1 MNNTCKLNN
10 CHVHFGSIKGGV
22 LSSTKEENEK
32 KHTKAQHTLK
42 SDQRVISVPVVL
54 EVTDRAVV
62 KTPLIAGGLKRK
74 DSSALKSPK
83 KCSGRTIEPLCG
95 VQTPSQWA
103 S

>member
-1 MNNTCKLNN
+1 MR
-10 CHVHFGSIKGGV
+10 
-22 LSSTKEENEK
+22 K
-32 KHTKAQHTLK
+32 KTTKAQHTLK
-42 SDQRVISVPVVL
+42 SDQRVTSVPVVL
-54 EVTDRAVV
+54 EVTDWAVV

-83 KCSGRTIEPLCG
+83 KCSRRTIEPLYG